1 MTNATE
7 APPGGRDADSC
18 GAEDTARFQVKIGG
32 LHCSFCVGTL
42 ETAVR
47 RRPGVESVNVSLAHE
62 EALITYDP
70 ARIGPADLVETIRDI
85 GYIVRD
91 PARVRSFEEEEVELR
106 TERRRFLLA
115 AGATVMALGLMATGW
130 LGRPLAIG
138 PWVML
143 ALALDVVLV
152 IGWPIARM
160 AAASLRRGIFNQHVL
175 LEFGAWA
182 GLIGGLLGLF
192 IAPAFPAP
200 DFLAV
205 AIFITTY
212 HLLSGWVSL
221 LVRTRNSQAVR
232 RLLDLQPQTA
242 RVVANGH
249 EVEVGIGDVRLG
261 DLVRVRPG
269 ESLPVDGRVVGGR
282 SAVDESIVTGEPLP
296 ATKAP
301 GDEVIGGSLNGSG
314 SLLVEVVRVGAE
326 SFLAQVARSVQEA
339 RALKPGV
346 IVIVDRILKVFVPA
360 VLVVAALAVV
370 GWVVGPW
377 LAGGRPDVER
387 GVFAALAVLVMGY
400 PCALGMATPLA
411 MIRGG
416 GMAAERGILI
426 RSAAA
431 FQLAREVRTVVFD
444 KTGTLTLGR
453 PKLLDVQ
460 PAAAID
466 ETDLLA
472 LAAAVEARSEH
483 PLSRAIVQAAVE
495 RGVETSTDVEAF
507 EAVAGRGVV
516 AVVGGESIRI
526 GRLDWALE
534 DGLPPTEMTASAG
547 QLEEAARTVIA
558 VSRGDALL
566 GLLGI
571 ADEVKPDAQAAV
583 EALRGRGIRVVML
596 TGDSEATARAVAR
609 QVGIEEVEAR
619 VLPADKADR
628 IRALQASGDRT
639 AMVGDGINDA
649 PALMQADLGIAIG
662 AGTDIAIESAD
673 VILVGERLTAIGE
686 ALDIGAKSFRKTL
699 QNLALAIALNG
710 IGVPLAVTGL
720 VHPVWAMVAMAASVT
735 TVLGN
740 SFGEPLLRA
749 GRARTV
755 IHDPKSAHPHQEPA
769 R

>member
-1 MTNATE
+1 MTAIG
-7 APPGGRDADSC
+7 APPDGR
-18 GAEDTARFQVKIGG
+18 GAGESARFQARIGG
-32 LHCSFCVGTL
+32 LHCSFCVRTL
-42 ETAVR
+42 ETAVA
-47 RRPGVESVNVSLAHE
+47 RRPGVASVRVNLAHE

-91 PARVRSFEEEEVELR
+91 PARVRSFEDEEAELR
-106 TERRRFLLA
+106 AERARFLLA
-115 AGATVMALGLMATGW
+115 AGATVVALGLMAAGW
-130 LGRPLAIG
+130 LGRPVVTG
-138 PWVML
+138 PWIL
-143 ALALDVVLV
+143 LGLALDVVLV

-160 AAASLRRGIFNQHVL
+160 AAASLRRGILNQHVL

-182 GLIGGLLGLF
+182 GLTGGLLGLF
-192 IAPAFPAP
+192 IWPAFPAG

-221 LVRTRNSQAVR
+221 LVRTRSSQAVR

-242 RVVANGH
+242 RVVADGH
-249 EVEVGIGDVRLG
+249 ETELPVGEVRVG

-269 ESLPVDGRVVGGR
+269 ESLPVDGRVVEGR
-282 SAVDESIVTGEPLP
+282 STVDESIVTGEPVP
-296 ATKAP
+296 AAKAP
-301 GDEVIGGSLNGSG
+301 GDEVIGGSVNGSG

-346 IVIVDRILKVFVPA
+346 IVVVDRVLRVFVPA
-360 VLVVAALAVV
+360 VLVVAGLALA

-377 LAGGRPDVER
+377 LVGGRPDLQR

-431 FQLAREVRTVVFD
+431 FQLAREIRTVVFD

-453 PKLLDVQ
+453 PTLLDLR
-460 PAAAID
+460 PAAGAD
-466 ETDLLA
+466 ETELLA

-483 PLSRAIVQAAVE
+483 PLARAIVEAATE
-495 RGVETSTDVEAF
+495 RGIETSADVEAL
-507 EAVAGRGVV
+507 EAVSGRGVR
-516 AVVGGESIRI
+516 AVVGGEPVRI
-526 GRLDWALE
+526 GRLDWVLDEGA
-534 DGLPPTEMTASAG
+534 PPSPGMTAAATR
-547 QLEEAARTVIA
+547 LEEAARTVIGVA
-558 VSRGDALL
+558 RGTTLL

-571 ADEVKPDAQAAV
+571 ADDVKPDARAAV

-628 IRALQASGDRT
+628 IRALQAAGDRT

-686 ALDIGAKSFRKTL
+686 ALDIGASSYRKTL
-699 QNLALAIALNG
+699 QNLGLALALNG
-710 IGVPLAVTGL
+710 VGVPLAATGL
-720 VHPVWAMVAMAASVT
+720 VHPVWAMVAMAVSVT
-735 TVLGN
+735 TVLAN
-740 SFGEPLLRA
+740 SFGGRLMPA
-749 GRARTV
+749 GRGRTAV
-755 IHDPKSAHPHQEPA
+755 RRRGPAHPHQGRA

>member
-1 MTNATE
+1 MTHSTE
-7 APPGGRDADSC
+7 TRSDGRSAGES
-18 GAEDTARFQVKIGG
+18 ARFQVKIGG

-42 ETAVR
+42 ETAVG

-70 ARIGPADLVETIRDI
+70 KRIGPAGLVETIRGV

-91 PARVRSFEEEEVELR
+91 PARVRSFEDEEAELR
-106 TERRRFLLA
+106 NERTRFLLSA
-115 AGATVMALGLMATGW
+115 AATVVALGLMAAGW
-130 LGRPLAIG
+130 LGRPVAVG

-143 ALALDVVLV
+143 GLALDVVLV

-160 AAASLRRGIFNQHVL
+160 AAASLRRGILNQHVL

-182 GLIGGLLGLF
+182 GLTGGLLGLF
-192 IAPAFPAP
+192 IWPAFPAP

-221 LVRTRNSQAVR
+221 LVRTRSSQAVR
-232 RLLDLQPQTA
+232 RLLDLQPQTV
-242 RVVANGH
+242 RVVADGH
-249 EVEVGIGDVRLG
+249 ETEVPIGEVRDG

-269 ESLPVDGRVVGGR
+269 ESMPVDGRVVEGR
-282 SAVDESIVTGEPLP
+282 SAVDESIVTGEPIP

-301 GDEVIGGSLNGSG
+301 GDEVIGGSVNGSG
-314 SLLVEVVRVGAE
+314 SLLVVVVRVGAA

-360 VLVVAALAVV
+360 VLVVAGLALA

-377 LAGGRPDVER
+377 LVGGRPDVQR

-431 FQLAREVRTVVFD
+431 FQLAREIRTVVFD

-453 PKLLDVQ
+453 PTLLDVR
-460 PAAAID
+460 PVAATD

-472 LAAAVEARSEH
+472 LAAPVETRSEH
-483 PLSRAIVQAAVE
+483 PLARAIVEAAAE
-495 RGVETSTDVEAF
+495 RGIETSTDVEEF
-507 EAVAGRGVV
+507 EAISGRGVS
-516 AVVGGESIRI
+516 AVVGGEQVRI
-526 GRLDWALE
+526 GRLDWVLVDGASPPLE
-534 DGLPPTEMTASAG
+534 VTASASR
-547 QLEEAARTVIA
+547 LEEAARTVIA
-558 VSRGDALL
+558 VARGHVLL

-571 ADEVKPDAQAAV
+571 ADDVKPDAHAAV

-596 TGDSEATARAVAR
+596 TGDSEATALAVAR

-628 IRALQASGDRT
+628 IRALQAAGVRV
-639 AMVGDGINDA
+639 AMIGDGINDA

-673 VILVGERLTAIGE
+673 VILVGERLTAIAE
-686 ALDIGAKSFRKTL
+686 ALDIGASSYRKTL
-699 QNLALAIALNG
+699 QNLGLALALNG
-710 IGVPLAVTGL
+710 IGVPLAATGL
-720 VHPVWAMVAMAASVT
+720 VHPAWAMVAMAASVT
-735 TVLGN
+735 TVLAN
-740 SFGEPLLRA
+740 SFGGRLVRA
-749 GRARTV
+749 ATTESLAPR
-755 IHDPKSAHPHQEPA
+755 PNQHPHHEVSQ
-769 R
+769 